1 MQEKKNQKKESF
13 RFGKQKAAVTEKTD
27 RRAGHLQAKNEKVG
41 SAKKPGMKKNSESGS
56 ATRKRNEIRPGRKE
70 AGKELPVTAV
80 PKKKQIPGQI
90 CRVEKKCGGCQLLHL
105 TYEEQLKK
113 KQKQVSIL
121 MKPYCTGAQDHRYG
135 SAAALSQ

>member
-1 MQEKKNQKKESF
+1 MQEKKNQKRESF

-27 RRAGHLQAKNEKVG
+27 HRTGHLQAKNEKVG

-80 PKKKQIPGQI
+80 PKNKFRDRYAVWRKNA
-90 CRVEKKCGGCQLLHL
+90 VA
-105 TYEEQLKK
+105 
-113 KQKQVSIL
+113 VSCFI
-121 MKPYCTGAQDHRYG
+121 
-135 SAAALSQ
+135 

>member
-1 MQEKKNQKKESF
+1 MRKIQRRKSDFMVKRQRGS
-13 RFGKQKAAVTEKTD
+13 AAVSYT
-27 RRAGHLQAKNEKVG
+27 HL

-56 ATRKRNEIRPGRKE
+56 ATRKKNEIRPGRKE
-70 AGKELPVTAV
+70 AGKELAVTAV

-121 MKPYCTGAQDHRYG
+121 MKPYCTCLLYTSRCV
-135 SAAALSQ
+135 

>member
-1 MQEKKNQKKESF
+1 MQEKKNQKRESF

-70 AGKELPVTAV
+70 AGKELAVTAV

-113 KQKQVSIL
+113 KQKHYL
-121 MKPYCTGAQDHRYG
+121 
-135 SAAALSQ
+135 LN